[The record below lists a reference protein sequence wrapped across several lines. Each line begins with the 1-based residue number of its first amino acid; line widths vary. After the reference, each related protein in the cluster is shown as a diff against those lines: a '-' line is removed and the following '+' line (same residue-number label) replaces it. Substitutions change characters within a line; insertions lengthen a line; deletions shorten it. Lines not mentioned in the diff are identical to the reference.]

1 MRAGLLGRKL
11 GHSLSPQ
18 IHRFFGDYE
27 YRLYE
32 KEPEEIEGFLREQL
46 TGPVAEGRDSTVGLD
61 FLNVTIPYKQTVF
74 ALCDELSPM
83 ARKLGNVNF
92 VTRTADGKLRGD
104 NTDAFGVERLLAAN
118 GIDVLGWN
126 CAILG
131 AGGAAMTVKAVL
143 EERGAKRVTFVRRGE
158 EPSRDDDLIVNATP
172 VGMFPDVDGVRVD
185 ISRYARCKAVL
196 DLVYNPSPTRL
207 VREARA
213 CGKIAADGMVMLI
226 AQAYEAA
233 RLGGLEGS
241 GGAKVDGIQSLP
253 NLPNIPNFQNLFLY
267 GPPASGKSTWAKRI
281 AAATGRTLVDLDAEI
296 VKAEELSIPEIFAKE
311 GEKGFRAIEK
321 MCLSSVCGDETS
333 PPQSGRVVALGGGA
347 LLDPES
353 RKIAEA
359 AGRSI
364 PEIFEKEGEKAFRE
378 IEKRSLEKVIG
389 GGDGGDVAATQV
401 IALGGGAL
409 LDPESRRLAEANGRV
424 VVLDCPL
431 ETLKARLTGGDRP
444 LSADAEKL
452 EALVRTRSAHYASFP
467 RRVKM
472 V

>member
-32 KEPEEIEGFLREQL
+32 KEPEEVEGFLRTIFADEDF
-46 TGPVAEGRDSTVGLD
+46 G

-74 ALCDELSPM
+74 ELCDELSPM
-83 ARKLGNVNF
+83 AQKLGNVNF
-92 VTRTADGKLRGD
+92 VMRTDDGKLRGD
-104 NTDAFGVERLLAAN
+104 NTDACGVGRLLDSN
-118 GIDVLGWN
+118 GIDVKGWN
-126 CAILG
+126 CVILG

-158 EPSRDDDLIVNATP
+158 EPTGDEELIVNATP
-172 VGMFPDVDGVRVD
+172 VGMWPHADDVRVD
-185 ISRYARCKAVL
+185 ITRYEGCRAVL

-207 VREARA
+207 VCEALA

-233 RLGGLEGS
+233 RLGGLEGLEGL
-241 GGAKVDGIQSLP
+241 GGLGGLESTKVDGIQNLP

-281 AAATGRTLVDLDAEI
+281 AAATGWTLVDLDAEI
-296 VKAEELSIPEIFAKE
+296 VKTARRSIPEIFANE
-311 GEKGFRAIEK
+311 GEKVFRAVEK
-321 MCLSSVCGDETS
+321 KCLASICGGETPPPPKTSV
-333 PPQSGRVVALGGGA
+333 PPGRVVALGGGA

-359 AGRSI
+359 AGR
-364 PEIFEKEGEKAFRE
+364 
-378 IEKRSLEKVIG
+378 
-389 GGDGGDVAATQV
+389 
-401 IALGGGAL
+401 
-409 LDPESRRLAEANGRV
+409 V
-424 VVLDCPL
+424 VVLDCPI

-444 LSADAEKL
+444 LSADTAKL
-452 EALVRTRSAHYASFP
+452 EALVRSRAAHYASFL
-467 RRVKM
+467 RQVKM
-472 V
+472 I

>member
-32 KEPEEIEGFLREQL
+32 KEPEEVEGFLRNGFAGGDFE
-46 TGPVAEGRDSTVGLD
+46 

-74 ALCDELSPM
+74 ELCDELSPM
-83 ARKLGNVNF
+83 ARQLGNVNF

-104 NTDAFGVERLLAAN
+104 NTDAFGVGRLLEAN
-118 GIDVLGWN
+118 GIDVRGWN

-158 EPSRDDDLIVNATP
+158 EPAQDDDLVVNATP
-172 VGMFPDVDGVRVD
+172 VGMWPHADEVRVD
-185 ISRYARCKAVL
+185 ILQYVASKAVL

-226 AQAYEAA
+226 AQAYCAF
-233 RLGGLEGS
+233 RLS
-241 GGAKVDGIQSLP
+241 NSNTQTFKHP
-253 NLPNIPNFQNLFLY
+253 NTLFLY

-281 AAATGRTLVDLDAEI
+281 AAATGWTLVDLDAEI
-296 VKAEELSIPEIFAKE
+296 VKHAGRSIPEIFEEE

-321 MCLSSVCGDETS
+321 RCLATVCGD
-333 PPQSGRVVALGGGA
+333 RN
-347 LLDPES
+347 
-353 RKIAEA
+353 
-359 AGRSI
+359 
-364 PEIFEKEGEKAFRE
+364 
-378 IEKRSLEKVIG
+378 
-389 GGDGGDVAATQV
+389 VAAPTGRV

-409 LDPESRRLAEANGRV
+409 LDPESREIAEAAGRV
-424 VVLDCPL
+424 VVLDCSI

-444 LSADAEKL
+444 LSADAAKL
-452 EALVRTRSAHYASFP
+452 EALVKSRAAHYASFP
-467 RRVKM
+467 NHVEM
-472 V
+472 I